1 MATLWDF
8 VHGVLPFHVFI
19 VYLVVI
25 DIYRAER
32 TRIQSEKAQ
41 VQEVLGHAAEDHSK
55 IRTSSSEINHPGSVH
70 TKFYG
75 RD

>member
-32 TRIQSEKAQ
+32 TRIQSENAQ
-41 VQEVLGHAAEDHSK
+41 VQEVLGHAVK
-55 IRTSSSEINHPGSVH
+55 NQKQIWTSVG
-70 TKFYG
+70 K
-75 RD
+75 

>member
-19 VYLVVI
+19 VYLLVI
-25 DIYRAER
+25 DIYRAKR

-41 VQEVLGHAAEDHSK
+41 VQEVLGHAAKDQNQ
-55 IRTSSSEINHPGSVH
+55 I
-70 TKFYG
+70 
-75 RD
+75 

>member
-25 DIYRAER
+25 DIIGLKELEY
-32 TRIQSEKAQ
+32 K
-41 VQEVLGHAAEDHSK
+41 VKKLK
-55 IRTSSSEINHPGSVH
+55 YK
-70 TKFYG
+70 KF
-75 RD
+75 

>member
-41 VQEVLGHAAEDHSK
+41 VQEVLGHAVK
-55 IRTSSSEINHPGSVH
+55 NQKQI
-70 TKFYG
+70 
-75 RD
+75 